1 MKQNSAV
8 TPLDEIDLMILR
20 ELQVDSSV
28 SNVELAR
35 RVSLSPPAT
44 HVRVKRLEQLGIIQR
59 YVAVLDRER
68 LGYDM
73 LCFITVSLQL
83 HQPQATERF
92 QQMVLEMP
100 EVLECHQVTGD
111 YDYLLKVAIR
121 NRDDL
126 RRFLMDHLT
135 PIEGVAQ
142 IHTRIVLNET
152 KSTTVLPLNDEIQQ

>member
-1 MKQNSAV
+1 MKQYSADV
-8 TPLDEIDLMILR
+8 SLDDIDLMILR
-20 ELQVDSSV
+20 ELQADSSV

-35 RVSLSPPAT
+35 RVNLSPPAT
-44 HVRVKRLEQLGIIQR
+44 HTRVKRLEQIGIIRR
-59 YVAVLDRER
+59 YVAVLNREQ

-83 HQPQATERF
+83 HQPQATDRF
-92 QQMVLEMP
+92 QKAVQDMS

-111 YDYLLKVAIR
+111 YDYILKVAIR
-121 NRDDL
+121 NREDL
-126 RRFLMDHLT
+126 RRFLMDRLT

-152 KSTTVLPLNDEIQQ
+152 KSTTVLPLDD